1 MSRKRCCVGGQ
12 SWWLHTIISLT
23 LAVQPLT
30 IGSRPLDRAASTERC
45 VCMSSPGFAGQIRAL
60 KTCVVDFSRAAARRC
75 THRRYH
81 ANRGHPQG
89 ERNQL
94 ADPPG
99 ELVNGAWHRMA
110 HGATAQRREEER
122 SNSLLEAGA
131 SETTTGRRS
140 GPRVARRAPAGGRR
154 PSLHLL
160 ISLDGDMKLCCLLL
174 LFRCP
179 CRDLRPCPPRCRAS
193 RVAFSLSRG

>member
-1 MSRKRCCVGGQ
+1 
-12 SWWLHTIISLT
+12 
-23 LAVQPLT
+23 
-30 IGSRPLDRAASTERC
+30 
-45 VCMSSPGFAGQIRAL
+45 MSSPGFAGQIRTL
-60 KTCVVDFSRAAARRC
+60 KTCVVDFSRAAARRY

-81 ANRGHPQG
+81 ANRGHPLG
-89 ERNQL
+89 ECAINWQT
-94 ADPPG
+94 PPG

-131 SETTTGRRS
+131 SETKTGRRS

-154 PSLHLL
+154 SSLHLL

-174 LFRCP
+174 LFRRP
-179 CRDLRPCPPRCRAS
+179 CRDLRPAHRDAGPPELH
-193 RVAFSLSRG
+193 FPFPGGET